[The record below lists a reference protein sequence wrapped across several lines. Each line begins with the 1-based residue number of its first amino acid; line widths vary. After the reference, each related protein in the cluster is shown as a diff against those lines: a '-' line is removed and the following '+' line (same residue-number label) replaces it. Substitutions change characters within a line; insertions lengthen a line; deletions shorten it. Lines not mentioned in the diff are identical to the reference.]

1 MRSSSRRSSTR
12 CTGRRKAASRSSS
25 WSEASAACALG
36 SRESRRPFGSRAS
49 WTNTSSTAAFSTSK
63 TAAIPRSSSRAPT
76 GCRATS
82 GGGSKRSSRSKMHR
96 SALGL
101 KALIPELDVLA
112 ASPYKRA
119 FETAEIIAS
128 AYGDLT
134 IERVA
139 ELTPGASVD
148 RVVAWLTGRH
158 ARGSVGLVG
167 HEPDLSRLVCTLLA
181 DTSRPFLELRK
192 GAACLLEFP
201 GPVGRGAATLDWF
214 LGPKHLRLLGTAH
227 D

>member
-1 MRSSSRRSSTR
+1 VRLLVVRHAIAEDREGFARSHKDDADRPLTSE
-12 CTGRRKAASRSSS
+12 GRDKM
-25 WSEASAACALG
+25 E
-36 SRESRRPFGSRAS
+36 RA
-49 WTNTSSTAAFSTSK
+49 
-63 TAAIPRSSSRAPT
+63 
-76 GCRATS
+76 
-82 GGGSKRSSRSKMHR
+82 
-96 SALGL
+96 ALGL

-119 FETAEIIAS
+119 FETAEIIAT
-128 AYGDLT
+128 AYGGLSV
-134 IERVA
+134 ERVT
-139 ELTPGASVD
+139 ELVPGTAVD
-148 RVVAWLTGRH
+148 RVVGWLTARH
-158 ARGSVGLVG
+158 ARGSVAIVG

-181 DTSRPFLELRK
+181 DTSKPFLELRK

>member
-1 MRSSSRRSSTR
+1 MER
-12 CTGRRKAASRSSS
+12 AAV
-25 WSEASAACALG
+25 
-36 SRESRRPFGSRAS
+36 
-49 WTNTSSTAAFSTSK
+49 
-63 TAAIPRSSSRAPT
+63 
-76 GCRATS
+76 
-82 GGGSKRSSRSKMHR
+82 
-96 SALGL
+96 GL

-119 FETAEIIAS
+119 FETAEIIGN

-134 IERVA
+134 VERVA

-158 ARGSVGLVG
+158 ARGSVAVVG